1 VSLWQREKIQKML
14 WEENHMK
21 PYQVHLFSDDSKIPD
36 FLPSEPYFIYEDK
49 KYLNFVVYDCFHLR
63 NNEYLKDV
71 ARAEIETNGI
81 VSAGERSKVME
92 QLQKRMLE
100 IKKLDGLLVFPDE
113 ATALLALFSIYDN
126 KTAFFVD
133 YETSPSILAI
143 LQYRNIEYYDHEN
156 LEQLDKLL
164 SAKSDRVIIIDGVY
178 EWLGKVAPVND
189 LVKIATTNECM
200 IICNE
205 MNSFGLLGR
214 EGRGFVDFFNIYES
228 VNIDIGSYSRF
239 IGGFGCY
246 VGAKKYLIN
255 KIREN
260 ITELLKPLPQ
270 FMLSVDIAGLEL
282 IKSDRAKNKKI
293 QTLWKHSRYMI
304 TRLKQLGFNSDSNT
318 PMVVVT
324 FKNNEE
330 AGEYTKRL
338 FFEQIIVA
346 QNKERIRL
354 NLSVEHSKE
363 DIDYCLEKFESIGQE
378 LGMINP
384 Q

>member
-1 VSLWQREKIQKML
+1 ML
-14 WEENHMK
+14 WEEKFMK
-21 PYQVHLFSDDSKIPD
+21 PYQVHLFSDESKIPD

-71 ARAEIETNGI
+71 ARTEIESKGI
-81 VSAGERSKVME
+81 VSAGERSDVME

-113 ATALLALFSIYDN
+113 ASALLALFSIYDN

-133 YETSPSILAI
+133 YETSPSILAV
-143 LQYRNIEYYDHEN
+143 LQHRNIEYYDHKN

-164 SAKSDRVIIIDGVY
+164 GAKSEKVIIIDGVY
-178 EWLGKVAPVND
+178 EWLGKVAPVNE
-189 LVKIATTNECM
+189 LTKIATTNECM
-200 IICNE
+200 IIGNE

-214 EGRGFVDFFNIYES
+214 EGRGFIDFFNLYEA

-246 VGAKKYLIN
+246 IGAKKYLIN

-282 IKSDRAKNKKI
+282 IKSDRGKNKKI
-293 QTLWKHSRYMI
+293 QTLWKHSRYII
-304 TRLKQLGFNSDSNT
+304 TRLKQLGFNTDSNT

-330 AGEYTKRL
+330 AGEFTKKL
-338 FFEQIIVA
+338 FFEQIIAA

-354 NLSVEHSKE
+354 HLSVEHSKE
-363 DIDYCLEKFESIGQE
+363 DINYCLERFESIGQE
-378 LGMINP
+378 LGIINP
-384 Q
+384 